1 MASLILVGITWNYW
15 VALAC
20 RALGGALN
28 RNIGAIQTMV
38 SELIGRPE
46 HEPRAY
52 AIIPFVW
59 SIGTIIGPNMQPGKA
74 HRQFDQ
80 AFEQSLL
87 VTSGAA
93 ASAGVNLRAESYG
106 TFNRVHLHNDKSWN
120 VQADG
125 SSCT

>member
-59 SIGTIIGPNMQPGKA
+59 SIGTIIGPTIQGLLAKPTEGYS
-74 HRQFDQ
+74 
-80 AFEQSLL
+80 SL
-87 VTSGAA
+87 
-93 ASAGVNLRAESYG
+93 
-106 TFNRVHLHNDKSWN
+106 FP
-120 VQADG
+120 ADG
-125 SSCT
+125 LFG